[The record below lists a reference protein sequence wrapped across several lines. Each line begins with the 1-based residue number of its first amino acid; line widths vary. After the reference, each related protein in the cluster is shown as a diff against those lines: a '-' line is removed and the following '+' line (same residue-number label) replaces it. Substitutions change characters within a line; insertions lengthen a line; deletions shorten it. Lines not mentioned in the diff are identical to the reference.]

1 MDSRFSTLR
10 LKVALVFPSCVCRN
24 SVLERASWVYYS
36 DFVISHFF
44 FQVFVAKQSLFVSAS
59 SVLTPMFKR
68 LRAILKEKKKKK
80 KCRKDEE
87 KLQFSN
93 YKEDILM
100 LYLMQDSS
108 DLSLDGKKHVHV
120 YGAP

>member
-1 MDSRFSTLR
+1 
-10 LKVALVFPSCVCRN
+10 
-24 SVLERASWVYYS
+24 
-36 DFVISHFF
+36 
-44 FQVFVAKQSLFVSAS
+44 
-59 SVLTPMFKR
+59 MFKR
-68 LRAILKEKKKKK
+68 LRAILEEKKKK

-100 LYLMQDSS
+100 LYLMQDSL

>member
-10 LKVALVFPSCVCRN
+10 LKVALVFPSCICRN
-24 SVLERASWVYYS
+24 SVLEHASWVYCS
-36 DFVISHFF
+36 DFVIFHFF

-68 LRAILKEKKKKK
+68 LRAILEEKKKK

-108 DLSLDGKKHVHV
+108 GLSLDGKKHVHV

>member
-10 LKVALVFPSCVCRN
+10 LKVALVFPSCVYRN
-24 SVLERASWVYYS
+24 SVLERASWVYCS
-36 DFVISHFF
+36 DFVIFHFF

-80 KCRKDEE
+80 CRKDEE

-100 LYLMQDSS
+100 LYLMQDSL